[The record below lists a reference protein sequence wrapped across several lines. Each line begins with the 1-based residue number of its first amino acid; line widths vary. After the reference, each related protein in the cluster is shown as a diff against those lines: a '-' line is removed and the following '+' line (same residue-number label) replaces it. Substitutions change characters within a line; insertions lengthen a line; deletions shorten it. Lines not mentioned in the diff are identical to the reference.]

1 MHKHSLGE
9 ILPKLILEKGYITMD
24 ANSAKI
30 IVQVY
35 TADQATPLQDANV
48 IISKPV
54 EGGEE
59 LIQVLRTDANG
70 RTQPVSL
77 PAPPAENSLSPGNS
91 NNFSTYNIRVDYPGY
106 YTVENRD
113 VPIFENQTSIQ
124 PVAMIPLSEGRE
136 NGKMVIVIET
146 EPFQNNR

>member
-1 MHKHSLGE
+1 
-9 ILPKLILEKGYITMD
+9 MD
-24 ANSAKI
+24 ENSAMI

-35 TADQATPLQDANV
+35 TADQATPLEGANV
-48 IISKPV
+48 IISKSF
-54 EGGEE
+54 EDGEK

-70 RTQPVSL
+70 KTQPVSL
-77 PAPPAENSLSPGNS
+77 TAPSAENSLSPGNS
-91 NNFSTYNIRVDYPGY
+91 NNFSKYNIRVDYPGY

-136 NGKMVIVIET
+136 NGKMVMVIET
-146 EPFQNNR
+146 EPFQNNSQMQ